1 MEKQL
6 KVETES
12 CEGRW
17 ALRPLGPP
25 LPPGSLGVGC
35 RLGTER
41 ESLQVWGGL
50 CLDPVSAED
59 GAVLGG

>member
-35 RLGTER
+35 GLGTEL
-41 ESLQVWGGL
+41 ESLQVWGG
-50 CLDPVSAED
+50 CPVLTLSLLRME
-59 GAVLGG
+59 LL